1 MSAKSL
7 LRQAS
12 ASPLCLM
19 KPARAIILEAP
30 VAFPFSSHYTRRN
43 DNMVSNGCGIA
54 DAAREPS
61 AVLSLACAKDTVTIR
76 TITTITYSGDFD
88 LDGGVVLGSNESVGG
103 ATFTGDVEL
112 HDPLFVVLH
121 IV

>member
-19 KPARAIILEAP
+19 NPARAIILLAP
-30 VAFPFSSHYTRRN
+30 VAFPFSSHCT
-43 DNMVSNGCGIA
+43 DNTCVNNGAGQDHSNSVRSRFGA
-54 DAAREPS
+54 LRS
-61 AVLSLACAKDTVTIR
+61 AKG
-76 TITTITYSGDFD
+76 TYSGDLD

-103 ATFTGDVEL
+103 GAFTGNVKF
-112 HDPLFVVLH
+112 HDPLLVVLH
-121 IV
+121 LWLACFKMIDY